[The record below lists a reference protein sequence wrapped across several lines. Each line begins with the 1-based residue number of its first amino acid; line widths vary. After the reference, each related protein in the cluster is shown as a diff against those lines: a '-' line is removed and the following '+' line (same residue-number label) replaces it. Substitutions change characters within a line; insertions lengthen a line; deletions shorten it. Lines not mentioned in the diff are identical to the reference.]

1 MSITRANHCTTAAAY
16 APATSQQSLVTSIK
30 CKSSY
35 SNKYDKL
42 TSTILNSDST
52 RVSCAVAVC
61 DWSSA
66 LRSYNTQVI
75 HRTMMTD
82 KLNETKKTEIQ
93 SRNTSLTM
101 TLQLPVTNIF
111 DLPLVTRLP
120 WSSDDTRCRG
130 LVMTRLIAVC
140 ESVEQNPTV
149 GSCVYHDNHCNIQL
163 WTLTAH
169 RYCTVQVHSVFHSA

>member
-1 MSITRANHCTTAAAY
+1 MSTTRANHCTTAATET
-16 APATSQQSLVTSIK
+16 PATSQQSLVTSIK

-66 LRSYNTQVI
+66 LCIYNTQVI
-75 HRTMMTD
+75 RRAMND
-82 KLNETKKTEIQ
+82 AIQVEWNKKMEIQ

-111 DLPLVTRLP
+111 DLPLIARLP
-120 WSSDDTRCRG
+120 WSSDDMPDCSVWT
-130 LVMTRLIAVC
+130 
-140 ESVEQNPTV
+140 ESHSQQLCLSWQPLQYTALDT
-149 GSCVYHDNHCNIQL
+149 GCTPLLHCPSPFSLPPCIRQ
-163 WTLTAH
+163 
-169 RYCTVQVHSVFHSA
+169 